1 MLLYFFCCHLYT
13 FGTRRRGMARRIVI
27 TSGKGGVGKTTVC
40 ANLGYALAR
49 NGLSVLMLD
58 LDMGLNNLDV
68 VMGMENK
75 IVYDVVDVVEGRC
88 RAKQALVQDFV
99 LPKLYLLPSIQQC
112 CAKKIEYESID
123 KILNELE
130 FMFDYILIDCPAGV
144 DYGFVRAVSLAREAI
159 VVTTPHIS
167 AVRDSDKVFS
177 ILNNYEL
184 TGKYLIVNRAR
195 GDLIVNG
202 DMISVDTIVDYMKVD
217 LLGVVPDDDIISC
230 QLLSGG
236 KIDPSSEAYVS
247 FDMMANSLHGG
258 VRKIYDCTKRY
269 RGFVGSIR
277 RSLRRRV

>member
-13 FGTRRRGMARRIVI
+13 FGTRRQGMARRIVI

-40 ANLGYALAR
+40 ANLGYTLAR
-49 NGLSVLMLD
+49 NGLNVLMLD

-75 IVYDVVDVVEGRC
+75 IVYDIVDVIEGRC
-88 RAKQALVQDFV
+88 RPKQALVQDFT

-112 CAKKIEYESID
+112 YDKKIEYESIGKVLD
-123 KILNELE
+123 ELE

-195 GDLIVNG
+195 GDLMVNG
-202 DMISVDTIVDYMKVD
+202 DMISVDTITDYMKVD

-236 KIDPSSEAYVS
+236 NIDPSSEAYVA
-247 FDMMANSLHGG
+247 FDMIANSLHGG

>member
-1 MLLYFFCCHLYT
+1 
-13 FGTRRRGMARRIVI
+13 MARRIVI

-40 ANLGYALAR
+40 ANLGYTLAR
-49 NGLSVLMLD
+49 NGLNVLMLD

-75 IVYDVVDVVEGRC
+75 IVYDIIDVIEGRC
-88 RAKQALVQDFV
+88 RPKQALVQDFT

-112 CAKKIEYESID
+112 YDKKIEYESIGKVLD
-123 KILNELE
+123 ELE

-195 GDLIVNG
+195 GDLMVNG
-202 DMISVDTIVDYMKVD
+202 DMISVDTITDYMKVD

-236 KIDPSSEAYVS
+236 NIDPNSEAYVA
-247 FDMMANSLHGG
+247 FDMIANSLHGG